1 MKLATLNDG
10 TKDGQ
15 LIIVSKDLKTFVK
28 AQDEVSTMQNAM
40 DNWDSVKTLLEDIS
54 YELNSG
60 KIKSNTIDAALVHS
74 PFPRSFQWADGS
86 AYVNHVL
93 LVRKA

>member
-15 LIIVSKDLKTFVK
+15 LIIVSKDLKTFVE
-28 AQDEVSTMQNAM
+28 AQDVASTMQNAM

-54 YELNSG
+54 IELNAG
-60 KIKSNTIDAALVHS
+60 MIKSNTFDARLVHS
-74 PFPRSFQWADGS
+74 PFPRSFQWVDGLS
-86 AYVNHVL
+86 LIHI
-93 LVRKA
+93 

>member
-15 LIIVSKDLKTFVK
+15 LIIVSKDLKTFVE
-28 AQDEVSTMQNAM
+28 AQDVASTMQNAM

-54 YELNSG
+54 IELNAG
-60 KIKSNTIDAALVHS
+60 KIKSNTFDA
-74 PFPRSFQWADGS
+74 
-86 AYVNHVL
+86 
-93 LVRKA
+93 